1 MRALLFSLL
10 VLLPPVS
17 AQAADPVHLQLGR
30 RVARDHHARHRAVD
44 GDRPAPANPVINPIN
59 LTNLINL

>member
-17 AQAADPVHLQLGR
+17 AQAADPVHRLALGDPAR
-30 RVARDHHARHRAVD
+30 RDKDVTLVLDASIDTATGETPRA
-44 GDRPAPANPVINPIN
+44 N
-59 LTNLINL
+59 